1 MGKMKQM
8 WRIGDVRSK
17 INNTLDA
24 SYEKVEKELYDIC
37 LDAAQRARNEHDY
50 NNYKGQLESSIG
62 FVILKNRQEVKHWG
76 IAAKS
81 GSDPGLGLQD
91 IRNLIYDKIIGKH
104 SLPDGTEIPS
114 KSIVGIVFAAA
125 PYAGTVE
132 SYGRKVLIDF
142 APNDSSIFRIL
153 KTVIR

>member
-8 WRIGDVRSK
+8 WGIGDVRSK
-17 INNTLDA
+17 ISNTLDA
-24 SYEKVEKELYDIC
+24 SYTKVAEELYALC
-37 LDAAQRARNEHDY
+37 MSMAQRAKNEHDY
-50 NNYKGQLESSIG
+50 NNYKGELESSVG
-62 FVILKNRQEVKHWG
+62 VIVLKNRQEIMQWG
-76 IAAKS
+76 MLARS

-91 IRNLIYDKIIGKH
+91 MRNLIYNKIIGKH

-132 SYGRKVLIDF
+132 SHGRKVLIDF

>member
-8 WRIGDVRSK
+8 WRIGDIRSK
-17 INNTLDA
+17 INDTLDA
-24 SYEKVEKELYDIC
+24 SQEKVAKELYDIC
-37 LDAAQRARNEHDY
+37 MSMAQRAKDEHDY

-62 FVILKNRQEVKHWG
+62 FIILKNRQEIKHWG
-76 IAAKS
+76 IAASS
-81 GSDPGLGLQD
+81 GYDPGLGLQD
-91 IRNLIYDKIIGKH
+91 IRNLIYDNIIGKQ
-104 SLPDGTEIPS
+104 SLPDGTYIPS

>member
-8 WRIGDVRSK
+8 WRIGDIRSK

-24 SYEKVEKELYDIC
+24 SQEKVAKELYDIC
-37 LDAAQRARNEHDY
+37 MSMAQRAKDEHDY

-62 FVILKNRQEVKHWG
+62 FIILKNRQEIKHWG
-76 IAAKS
+76 IAASS
-81 GSDPGLGLQD
+81 GYDPGLGLQD
-91 IRNLIYDKIIGKH
+91 IRNLIYDNIIGKH
-104 SLPDGTEIPS
+104 SLPDGTYIPS